1 MWKFKFY
8 GFFKNLQFFEPYLLL
23 IFINWG
29 YSFFQIGIFV
39 MIREIFT
46 YLFEIPSGIMADKYG
61 KKNELLLCFLFYI
74 LSFFLYFLGP
84 GWFAVI
90 FASIL
95 YGLGEAF
102 RSGTHKAMELQW
114 MEKKGLLKYKAYIY
128 GKTRS
133 WSLYGSTLN
142 SVLAIVIVF
151 FIPAE
156 KWIFLLATIPFILD
170 FLLISSYPSYMN
182 IKLEKSK
189 LKWHQQLKQDFLDLF
204 TVFKNRRLRKGV
216 FTSATFDS
224 IFKSLKDYI
233 QPIIKIFI
241 VAILINYSLD
251 ETQEDFYI
259 KLILGIIYA
268 IFYLVSSF
276 SSKNAYNVIQR
287 IKNTKRTIDLLFDFF
302 AILLLLEA
310 IFMWLKVPILIILI
324 YMVIYGVYNLRRPML
339 VGYIGELA
347 PKNQRATVLSVE
359 SQIKSFLTFLLAPIL
374 GIIVDYT
381 SIQVL
386 FIILAAVIIG
396 VNFLFLRGE
405 CSTQEINCD
414 SADSI
419 N

>member
-287 IKNTKRTIDLLFDFF
+287 IKNTKRTIDLLFDLF

-310 IFMWLKVPILIILI
+310 IFMWLKVPILIILF

>member
-1 MWKFKFY
+1 MWKFKLY

-39 MIREIFT
+39 MIREIIT
-46 YLFEIPSGIMADKYG
+46 YIFEIPSGILADKYG
-61 KKNELLLCFLFYI
+61 KKNELLLCFVFYI
-74 LSFFLYFLGP
+74 LSFFFYFLGP
-84 GWFAVI
+84 GWLVVI
-90 FASIL
+90 FGSIF
-95 YGLGEAF
+95 YGLGESF

-142 SVLAIVIVF
+142 SVLAIVIILL
-151 FIPAE
+151 IPAE
-156 KWIFLLATIPFILD
+156 NWIFLLATIPFILD

-182 IKLEKSK
+182 LKLEKSK
-189 LKWHQQLKQDFLDLF
+189 LKWHQQLKQDFQDLF
-204 TVFKNRRLRKGV
+204 LVFKNRRLRKGV

-233 QPIIKIFI
+233 QPIMKIFI

-268 IFYLVSSF
+268 IFYFVSSF

-287 IKNTKRTIDLLFDFF
+287 IKNTKRAIDLLFDLF

-310 IFMWLKVPILIILI
+310 IFMWLKVPILIILFYMII
-324 YMVIYGVYNLRRPML
+324 YAVYNLRRPML

-347 PKNQRATVLSVE
+347 PKKQRATVLSVE

-381 SIQVL
+381 SIQISFL
-386 FIILAAVIIG
+386 ILAAVIIG
-396 VNFLFLRGE
+396 VNYLFLRGE
-405 CSTQEINCD
+405 CTIKEDNCD